1 MLRTLRIL
9 VLSAGYGEGH
19 AQVSR
24 VLQRCFQSRG
34 IEDVKIVDLI
44 GEAHPVINAIT
55 RYMYLKSYYVAPSVY
70 GWLYYSSKQMGP
82 DTLFSRVMM
91 SFGLKKL
98 EEIIET
104 EKPHAVINTFPH
116 PAMSAFLKKTGA
128 SIPTFT
134 VITDYALHN
143 RWIQPE
149 IDKYYVA
156 SDDLKNEMVKA
167 GIPPERI
174 KVSGIPLRETF
185 NCSPDVTGLHQKY
198 GLDPAKKTILV
209 MSGAYGGLQKIN
221 EICQSLLEIPDSE
234 IAVVCGKDET
244 TEKLLKNS
252 FQGCRSIHVFG
263 FVEDVHEL
271 MKIACCIITKA
282 GGVTLSEAVA
292 AQLPIVI
299 FRPVPGQERD
309 NALYFARKGAAVVVN
324 EAGELYR
331 QVSDLLSNGEKRSR
345 MRASVKSLQRP
356 RAAETVVD
364 DILNVLDKLKRQG
377 KPAKRDDFTGSLVA
391 TGSHLFAAPAAG
403 GELPGLIANNL
414 GNPRQNNSESII
426 KGGIKMNLQL
436 TQKERSLLEDQKKH
450 EEICIQKYTNYAQQA
465 EDPQLKQ
472 LFNQYASQ
480 EQQHYNTI
488 NQLLQG
494 QQPMIGGNQG
504 YQQQAQQRQG
514 QQLQSRT
521 GAGMAGQGDAA
532 LCTDMLM
539 TEKFVSSAY
548 DTAIFES
555 ANAQVR
561 QALQHIQKEEQQ
573 HGEGLFNYMQQNGMY
588 NPQ

>member
-1 MLRTLRIL
+1 
-9 VLSAGYGEGH
+9 
-19 AQVSR
+19 
-24 VLQRCFQSRG
+24 
-34 IEDVKIVDLI
+34 
-44 GEAHPVINAIT
+44 
-55 RYMYLKSYYVAPSVY
+55 
-70 GWLYYSSKQMGP
+70 
-82 DTLFSRVMM
+82 
-91 SFGLKKL
+91 
-98 EEIIET
+98 
-104 EKPHAVINTFPH
+104 
-116 PAMSAFLKKTGA
+116 
-128 SIPTFT
+128 
-134 VITDYALHN
+134 
-143 RWIQPE
+143 
-149 IDKYYVA
+149 
-156 SDDLKNEMVKA
+156 
-167 GIPPERI
+167 
-174 KVSGIPLRETF
+174 
-185 NCSPDVTGLHQKY
+185 
-198 GLDPAKKTILV
+198 

-331 QVSDLLSNGEKRSR
+331 QVSDLLSNGEKMSR